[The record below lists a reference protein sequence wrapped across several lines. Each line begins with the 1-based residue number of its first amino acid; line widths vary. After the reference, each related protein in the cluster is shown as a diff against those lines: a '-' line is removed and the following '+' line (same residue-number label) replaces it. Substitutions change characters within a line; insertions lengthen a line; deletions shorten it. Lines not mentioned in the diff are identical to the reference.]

1 MSTSRKIHHLVSD
14 GADIVAVMQ
23 TSADSRGKWGI
34 PVTLQTV
41 RCSVANFDQLSATR
55 LADNPNVEVIE
66 RWKVDARSKGPRSQ
80 YGETLG
86 ALIEEAE
93 GHLKGPAIFKAS
105 EVLSTDAVVRRDVG
119 SYVQREA
126 MMREVEAFSPPVVPQ
141 GRLEQGAGEIER
153 RTRVRKL

>member
-41 RCSVANFDQLSATR
+41 RCSVAQFDQLSAAR
-55 LADNPNVEVIE
+55 LAENPNVEVIE
-66 RWKVDARSKGPRSQ
+66 RWKVDARSTGPRSK
-80 YGETLG
+80 YGETLA

-93 GHLKGPAIFKAS
+93 GHLKRPAIYKAS
-105 EVLSTDAVVRRDVG
+105 DVMSTDAIVQRDVG
-119 SYVQREA
+119 SYVQRDA
-126 MMREVEAFSPPVVPQ
+126 MMREVEALSLPAISQ
-141 GRLEQGAGEIER
+141 DGSEQRTDGVER
-153 RTRVRKL
+153 RKRVRRL